1 MALVELLTP
10 EEMAQADR
18 LAIEAG
24 TPGIELM
31 RNAGAAIANAAR
43 DMAEEGDV
51 LVLAGPGNNGG
62 DGFVAAKELRAAGRD
77 VRVALL
83 GDRKALKGDAA
94 LAASE
99 YDGPIEPVGANTD
112 LAADLIIDALF
123 GAGLDRPLTG
133 DAARVVQAVNDSGLP
148 VLAID
153 LPSGIDGRTGE
164 IQGVAIH
171 ATRTVT
177 FFRLKPGHLLLP
189 GRLHCGVTEVAQI
202 GIPDSVLETIRPA
215 TFHNLPALW
224 RNQLRWPQPDDH
236 KYARGHVFVV
246 SGPAAATG
254 AARLAAAG
262 ALRAGAGAVTVASP
276 PGAVLVNAA
285 QLTAIMVRA
294 FEGAGELAELLADP
308 RPKSVVVG
316 PGNGVGPS
324 TRANAEAALA
334 SNAALVLDADA
345 LTSFKDDREALIS
358 RIRGRSRPVVLTP
371 HDGEFARLFATT
383 GSRLDRARAATA
395 ECGGCVVLK
404 GSDTV
409 IAAPDGRAAIN
420 SNAPADLA
428 TAGSGDVLAG
438 IIAGLLAQ
446 GLPGFEAACAG
457 VWIHGA
463 AGEACGRGL
472 IAEDLPG
479 AIPAVLQRLER
490 DPN

>member
-1 MALVELLTP
+1 MSLVELLTSK
-10 EEMAQADR
+10 EMAEADR
-18 LAIEAG
+18 LAVQGGVASFQLMQSAG
-24 TPGIELM
+24 V
-31 RNAGAAIANAAR
+31 AVADAAR
-43 DMAEEGDV
+43 DMAEEGEI
-51 LVLAGPGNNGG
+51 LVVAGPGNNGG
-62 DGFVAAKELRAAGRD
+62 DGFVAAKALRATGRN
-77 VRVALL
+77 VRVVLL
-83 GDRKALKGDAA
+83 GQRHALKGDAA
-94 LAASE
+94 RAAGE
-99 YDGPIEPVGANTD
+99 CDGAFEVFGQATR
-112 LAADLIIDALF
+112 LSADLIIDALF

-133 DAARVVQAVNDSGLP
+133 DAARIVQAVNDGGAP
-148 VLAID
+148 VLSID

-164 IQGVAIH
+164 IQGVAIR
-171 ATRTVT
+171 AARTVT

-189 GRLHCGVTEVAQI
+189 GRLHYGITEVAQI
-202 GIPDSVLETIRPA
+202 GIPDSVLEAIRPA
-215 TFHNLPALW
+215 TFHNVPALW

-236 KYARGHVFVV
+236 KYARGHAFVV
-246 SGPAAATG
+246 SGTAAATG

-285 QLTAIMVRA
+285 HLTAIMVRA

-308 RPKSVVVG
+308 RLKSIVVG

-334 SNAALVLDADA
+334 SDAAIVLDADA
-345 LTSFKDDREALIS
+345 LTSFKDDPEALFS
-358 RIRGRSRPVVLTP
+358 KIRGRSRPVVLTP

-383 GSRLDRARAATA
+383 GSRLDRARAAAA
-395 ECGGCVVLK
+395 ECGGWVVLK

-438 IIAGLLAQ
+438 IIAGLLSQ

-479 AIPAVLQRLER
+479 AIPAVLRRLER